1 MCKCGVESV
10 INYNKFQQKRRCKQ
24 CGIKVNSDSRR
35 LNFDIILKAAHDE
48 NWEVITK
55 REDYINSDQLL
66 DLLCPEKHECKIRW
80 YNFKTGHRC
89 AECYLEKNRGETHP
103 SFNPNREEIPLN
115 MRLRRTRTREW
126 IVKNMKTDPNY
137 NNFLLNVGG
146 YTLDHIIP
154 VKLFCKLHTNYNLNE
169 EHTKNIINRRDN
181 LQLLTKDENFKKAA
195 KGSIYEAAQY
205 LMLNGIK
212 FI

>member
-1 MCKCGVESV
+1 
-10 INYNKFQQKRRCKQ
+10 
-24 CGIKVNSDSRR
+24 
-35 LNFDIILKAAHDE
+35 
-48 NWEVITK
+48 
-55 REDYINSDQLL
+55 
-66 DLLCPEKHECKIRW
+66 
-80 YNFKTGHRC
+80 
-89 AECYLEKNRGETHP
+89 
-103 SFNPNREEIPLN
+103 
-115 MRLRRTRTREW
+115 
-126 IVKNMKTDPNY
+126 MKTDPNY